1 MTSRVPRVTKSD
13 AIVLR
18 HRRLGDADRIVTL
31 VTPLRGKLDVVAKG
45 ALRVRSKLAGHLE
58 PLTHLEVVL
67 AHGRSMDIVT
77 QAQTRHSFGGIRDDL
92 ERLASAM
99 YFLELV
105 DRLTVEHADAR
116 GVYELLLDAL
126 AALDRGDGVNF
137 VARTFEL
144 RLLELVGF
152 RPELEQCVSC
162 GRPVAADEA
171 LWSALGGGV
180 LGRECVGPEDELRPV
195 DARALRV
202 LRAFQQ
208 QPYEEAARI
217 RLDDELAAQLEQL
230 MQTLAQA
237 ASERELKSAQ
247 FVAAT
252 RRAGLAERE
261 AAERLTE
268 GLEGVEG
275 VEGVER

>member
-13 AIVLR
+13 AIALR

-31 VTPLRGKLDVVAKG
+31 ITPFRGKLDVVAKG

-58 PLTHLEVVL
+58 PLTHLEIVL

-77 QAQTRHSFGGIRDDL
+77 QAQTRESFGSIRGDL

-105 DRLTVEHADAR
+105 DRLTVEHAEAR
-116 GVYELLLDAL
+116 GVYDLLLDAL
-126 AALDRGDGVNF
+126 TTLDRGDGANF

-152 RPELEQCVSC
+152 RPELQQCVSC
-162 GRPVAADEA
+162 GRDVAADEA

-180 LGRECVGPEDELRPV
+180 LGKECARPRGGGEGRRCHGP
-195 DARALRV
+195 ARAAGVSGAALRGGGPHPPRRQPGSATGEPDADAGAGGFGARTEV
-202 LRAFQQ
+202 GAVRRGYAAGRAC
-208 QPYEEAARI
+208 
-217 RLDDELAAQLEQL
+217 
-230 MQTLAQA
+230 
-237 ASERELKSAQ
+237 
-247 FVAAT
+247 
-252 RRAGLAERE
+252 
-261 AAERLTE
+261 
-268 GLEGVEG
+268 
-275 VEGVER
+275 

>member
-1 MTSRVPRVTKSD
+1 MTSRVPRVTKSE

-31 VTPLRGKLDVVAKG
+31 ITPLRGKLDVVVKG

-58 PLTHLEVVL
+58 PLTHLDVVL

-77 QAQTRHSFGGIRDDL
+77 QAQTREPFGRIRNDL
-92 ERLASAM
+92 ERLADAM

-105 DRLTVEHADAR
+105 DRLTVEHAEAG
-116 GVYELLLDAL
+116 GVFELLLDAL
-126 AALDRGDGVNF
+126 LALDRGDGANF

-144 RLLELVGF
+144 RLLEIVGF
-152 RPELEQCVSC
+152 RPELQQCVSC
-162 GRPVAADEA
+162 GREVAAEEA

-180 LGRECVGPEDELRPV
+180 LGRECATSGEEVRAV
-195 DARALRV
+195 DATALRV

-217 RLDDELAAQLEQL
+217 RLDDELAAQLENL

-252 RRAGLAERE
+252 RRAGAVERD
-261 AAERLTE
+261 AAERA
-268 GLEGVEG
+268 GRAGS
-275 VEGVER
+275 

>member
-1 MTSRVPRVTKSD
+1 MVTSRVPRVTKSE

-18 HRRLGDADRIVTL
+18 HRRLGDADRIVS
-31 VTPLRGKLDVVAKG
+31 VITPLRGKLDVVAKG

-58 PLTHLEVVL
+58 PLTHLELVL

-77 QAQTRHSFGGIRDDL
+77 QAQTVHSFAGIRGDL
-92 ERLASAM
+92 ERLAGAL

-105 DRLTVEHADAR
+105 DRLTVEHAEAH

-126 AALDRGDGVNF
+126 TALDRGDGANL

-144 RLLELVGF
+144 RLLALVGF

-162 GRPVAADEA
+162 GRAVDADEA

-180 LGRECVGPEDELRPV
+180 LGRECLPRDQEAPPQV
-195 DARALRV
+195 DATALRV
-202 LRAFQQ
+202 LRAFQH

-217 RLDDELAAQLEQL
+217 RLDAALATRLEQL
-230 MQTLAQA
+230 MQTLTQA
-237 ASERELKSAQ
+237 AAERELKSAQ
-247 FVAAT
+247 FVSAA
-252 RRAGLAERE
+252 RRAGAA
-261 AAERLTE
+261 AAEATRSFE
-268 GLEGVEG
+268 D
-275 VEGVER
+275 

>member
-31 VTPLRGKLDVVAKG
+31 ITPLRGKLDTVAKG

-58 PLTHLEVVL
+58 PLTHLEIAL

-77 QAQTRHSFGGIRDDL
+77 QAQTRHSFGGVRGDL
-92 ERLASAM
+92 ERLASAI

-105 DRLTVEHADAR
+105 DRLTVEHAEAR
-116 GVYELLLDAL
+116 GVYELLFDAL
-126 AALDRGDGVNF
+126 TALDRGDGVNF

-144 RLLELVGF
+144 RLLELAGF
-152 RPELEQCVSC
+152 RPELQQCVSC
-162 GRPVAADEA
+162 GREVAADEA

-180 LGRECVGPEDELRPV
+180 LGRECAEPEEQLRPV
-195 DARALRV
+195 DAKALRV

-217 RLDDELAAQLEQL
+217 RLDDELAAQLENL
-230 MQTLAQA
+230 MHTLTQA

-252 RRAGLAERE
+252 RRAGRAERE
-261 AAERLTE
+261 AAEAAEAVAELEEE
-268 GLEGVEG
+268 GG
-275 VEGVER
+275 R

>member
-13 AIVLR
+13 AIALR

-31 VTPLRGKLDVVAKG
+31 ITPFRGKLDVVAKG

-58 PLTHLEVVL
+58 PLTHLEIVL

-77 QAQTRHSFGGIRDDL
+77 QAQTRESFGSIRGDL

-105 DRLTVEHADAR
+105 DRLTVEHAEAR
-116 GVYELLLDAL
+116 GVYDLLLDAL
-126 AALDRGDGVNF
+126 TALDRGDGANF

-152 RPELEQCVSC
+152 RPELQQCVSC
-162 GRPVAADEA
+162 GRDVAADEA

-180 LGRECVGPEDELRPV
+180 LGKECARPEEEVRVV
-195 DARALRV
+195 DATALRV
-202 LRAFQQ
+202 LRAFQEL
-208 QPYEEAARI
+208 PYEEAARI
-217 RLDDELAAQLEQL
+217 RLDDSLAAQLENL

-252 RRAGLAERE
+252 RRAGLAERD
-261 AAERLTE
+261 AAKASPGEQERAE
-268 GLEGVEG
+268 G
-275 VEGVER
+275 

>member
-1 MTSRVPRVTKSD
+1 MTSRVPRVTKSE

-31 VTPLRGKLDVVAKG
+31 ITPVRGKLDVVAKG
-45 ALRVRSKLAGHLE
+45 ALRIRSKLAGHVE

-77 QAQTRHSFGGIRDDL
+77 QAQTRESFGGIRGDL

-105 DRLTVEHADAR
+105 DRLTVEHDGSH
-116 GVYELLLDAL
+116 GVFKLLLDAL
-126 AALDRGDGVNF
+126 TALDRGDGANF

-152 RPELEQCVSC
+152 RPELQQCVSC
-162 GRPVAADEA
+162 GRALGADEA

-180 LGRECVGPEDELRPV
+180 LGRECVGPDEEARPV
-195 DARALRV
+195 DATTLRV

-217 RLDDELAAQLEQL
+217 RLDDQLAARLEALMHTL
-230 MQTLAQA
+230 MQAS
-237 ASERELKSAQ
+237 SERELKSAQ
-247 FVAAT
+247 FVAAA
-252 RRAGLAERE
+252 RRAGSAERE
-261 AAERLTE
+261 AASRQSTAATNEAE
-268 GLEGVEG
+268 
-275 VEGVER
+275 